1 LNLKTIIKA
10 DPLLQTTSRKT
21 CKQIQLKLQSMKEVV
36 VSRFFIEK
44 AVQVAMVFDS
54 EKNFL

>member
-1 LNLKTIIKA
+1 
-10 DPLLQTTSRKT
+10 
-21 CKQIQLKLQSMKEVV
+21 MKEEV